1 MFRLASILVFVAV
14 SVVSAQTTL
23 NDADVDISD
32 HPYVVSITRRGKH
45 VCSGAIIDAYN
56 IVTSDRCV
64 PPFKHVWNIM
74 NDIVVV
80 SGTSSIKPGG
90 GVRIFAK
97 EMFSQNHQNHE
108 NPNENHVS
116 SGLGLIKLV
125 QALKFGDKVQ
135 PIPISEAEVP
145 VGEKL
150 QMVGWM
156 ISNHQGNKTSNLK
169 EVAVETISSEDCQS
183 FYDKTLSNAE
193 FCTLPVPENN
203 LCEGDSGSPLIYDG
217 KLVGLATYGISCE
230 DISIPDVHTAVNKN
244 LEFLLGE
251 KNIM

>member
-1 MFRLASILVFVAV
+1 MP
-14 SVVSAQTTL
+14 VVSAQTTL

-116 SGLGLIKLV
+116 SGLGLIKV
-125 QALKFGDKVQ
+125 DSSFSYREFSAYAYIF
-135 PIPISEAEVP
+135 AEQTKSVVCEREDEFFSHFTP
-145 VGEKL
+145 STCKP
-150 QMVGWM
+150 
-156 ISNHQGNKTSNLK
+156 ST
-169 EVAVETISSEDCQS
+169 VE
-183 FYDKTLSNAE
+183 
-193 FCTLPVPENN
+193 
-203 LCEGDSGSPLIYDG
+203 
-217 KLVGLATYGISCE
+217 
-230 DISIPDVHTAVNKN
+230 
-244 LEFLLGE
+244 
-251 KNIM
+251 